1 MLQFLLN
8 HCVSIVGLLALVI
21 LARNLTKE
29 YMGKKGLDRAQL
41 VSLLRLKTNEVGKF
55 LFPKI
60 IASVVI
66 TLTISPISFRE
77 IWVPDVYHV
86 VFITSILFN
95 RVEQYLAKL
104 LDRPSILP

>member
-1 MLQFLLN
+1 MLNFLLN
-8 HCVSIVGLLALVI
+8 HCVSIVGLLALAI

-41 VSLLRLKTNEVGKF
+41 VSLLRLKTNEIGKF

-60 IASVVI
+60 IASVLI
-66 TLTISPISFRE
+66 TLVVSPVSFRE
-77 IWVPDVYHV
+77 LWVPDVYHV

-95 RVEQYLAKL
+95 RVELYLSKL
-104 LDRPSILP
+104 VS